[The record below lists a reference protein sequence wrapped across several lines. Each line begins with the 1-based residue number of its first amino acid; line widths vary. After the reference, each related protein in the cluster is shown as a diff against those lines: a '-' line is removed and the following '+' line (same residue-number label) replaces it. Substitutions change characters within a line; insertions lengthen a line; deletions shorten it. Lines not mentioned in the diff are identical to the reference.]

1 MNITQTIIQII
12 FIYLIILYFTRD
24 ESFNNFKN
32 ILSKHNIVTTEFFE
46 ILFFIYCLCY
56 KKPSGTDNINISFE
70 KLILNVVFQLKKLDI
85 ILTKRLYKNISI
97 KGIITNNKTIIDIL
111 NNIENYIINY
121 TVNYATCNIGG
132 GVFKKELQKN
142 IIVLKLFIIKYI
154 NDCQNKLFSSNEKDD
169 IKNLYNSGEIQ
180 KIAEILINKLGI
192 HDNNHF
198 YYNLYLIIKESIK
211 KRNIDQNLILNR
223 KLHVGLILDGNRR
236 FAKKNGLSNGHL
248 FGSFNAI
255 RIIHYLYNYGIKECT
270 LYVLSYDNFIKR
282 SSGEK
287 KIIFTIIYSY
297 LLELINYIVTCN
309 NVYVQFIGEIDI
321 LPENIRIRIL
331 DIKKLC
337 ETKNINDCYIINYA
351 IAYDGRR
358 EIFYSMKD
366 IFKEN
371 KYGMDINNIISNSN
385 SMWLKRDIDLVIR
398 SGGTKRMSAFFPW
411 QTTYSEWY
419 FLNKFWPEV
428 NEEDIYEIIN
438 NYNNTLL
445 NFGA

>member
-24 ESFNNFKN
+24 ESYNNFKN

-56 KKPSGTDNINISFE
+56 KKKSDNENNIEFE
-70 KLILNVVFQLKKLDI
+70 KLILNIVFQLKKLDI
-85 ILTKRLYKNISI
+85 IITKRLYKNVSI
-97 KGIITNNKTIIDIL
+97 NNKNTVSEDTIIDIL
-111 NNIENYIINY
+111 NNIENL
-121 TVNYATCNIGG
+121 TVNYATCNIGR

-154 NDCQNKLFSSNEKDD
+154 NDCQNKLFSSDEKND
-169 IKNLYNSGEIQ
+169 IKYLYNNGEIQ
-180 KIAEILINKLGI
+180 KISEILINKLGI

-211 KRNIDQNLILNR
+211 KRNMDRNLILDRN
-223 KLHVGLILDGNRR
+223 LHIGLILDGNRR
-236 FAKKNGLSNGHL
+236 FAKKNGLLNGHL

-255 RIIHYLYNYGIKECT
+255 RIIHYLYNCGIKECT

-287 KIIFTIIYSY
+287 EIIFTIIYSY

-321 LPENIRIRIL
+321 LPENIKIRML

-337 ETKNINDCYIINYA
+337 DSKNIDDCYIINYA

-358 EIFYSMKD
+358 EIFHSMKD

-371 KYGMDINNIISNSN
+371 ISGLDINNIISNSN

-438 NYNNTLL
+438 NYNNTIL